1 MNTKLIKKIAVF
13 ALVAAIFSGSKIF
26 AQQITKFAVVD
37 TDRIYQSYYK
47 STNQLRTYEA
57 KKTEFQKEI
66 DKRTD
71 ELQKLQ
77 QLKLTYEK
85 AGDQANAKATSEE
98 ISKKTQSLTDYINA
112 KNIELDNLKNN
123 LKKND
128 TFYQKLYAALAKI
141 AEKNGYSMV
150 LSLQDSTSILWYS
163 NSVDI
168 TNEVIL
174 ELGLR
179 IR

>member
-1 MNTKLIKKIAVF
+1 MKNASLKKVFLLCIMALCVAGTKV
-13 ALVAAIFSGSKIF
+13 F

-47 STNQLRTYEA
+47 NSSQLKNYEN
-57 KKTEFQKEI
+57 KKNEVQKEI
-66 DKRTD
+66 DRRTD
-71 ELQKLQ
+71 ELQKLRQ
-77 QLKLTYEK
+77 TKLTYDK
-85 AGDQANAKATSEE
+85 AGDTENSAQIQADIT
-98 ISKKTQSLTDYINA
+98 KKTQSLTDYINA
-112 KNIELDNLKNN
+112 KNIELEN
-123 LKKND
+123 LKKNLQKND
-128 TFYQKLYAALAKI
+128 AFYQKLYASIARI

-150 LSLQDSTSILWYS
+150 LSLQDTASILWYS